1 METNS
6 IINSYSLTSLTA
18 DVRYKIFITAK
29 YSNGESSKNN
39 KIVGYLSSVHN
50 KFTTATLVSNSRI
63 SNLFK
68 VTWDITSITSSF
80 PILGYEVLVKDL
92 SIENSDYNTVY
103 NRRYINNFNT
113 ITISNLINGHFYN
126 IIYYA
131 FNKYGRSEKSPLLK
145 YFVFQLLILQLIL
158 NYHH

>member
-18 DVRYKIFITAK
+18 DVRYKIFITTK

-50 KFTTATLVSNSRI
+50 KFTTATLVSNSRT

-80 PILGYEVLVKDL
+80 PILGYEVLVKD
-92 SIENSDYNTVY
+92 
-103 NRRYINNFNT
+103 
-113 ITISNLINGHFYN
+113 
-126 IIYYA
+126 
-131 FNKYGRSEKSPLLK
+131 
-145 YFVFQLLILQLIL
+145 
-158 NYHH
+158 